1 MKEETSPN
9 VKALETR
16 NQLGLS
22 SHEPIDIFRALKYK
36 QNISL
41 VFLPFKGES
50 KISGMFLKKDKVKL
64 ILINT
69 EKTLGH
75 QIFTAAHEFYHIKYS
90 LGREGGACRAGVFD
104 QNAVEEFRADQFAVN
119 LLLPKE
125 GLEFYIEKRF
135 GEKALEMEDII
146 ELENY
151 FNVSHQCMV
160 WRLQEINR
168 FAKIT
173 ADFFK
178 EGVKN
183 EAKML
188 GFSTK
193 LYEPTYGNETMSD
206 VPKKIKKA
214 REKGLISKGK
224 AKEFLLNFGYFEIA
238 EGFLDHEFLD

>member
-1 MKEETSPN
+1 VKAETSPN

-22 SHEPIDIFRALKYK
+22 SHEPIDIFKVLKFK
-36 QNISL
+36 ENISL
-41 VFLPFKGES
+41 VFLPFEEGS

-69 EKTLGH
+69 AKTLGH

-90 LGREGGACRAGVFD
+90 SGREGGACKTGVFD
-104 QNAVEEFRADQFAVN
+104 QKTVEEFRADQFAVN

-135 GEKALEMEDII
+135 GEKALEMEEII

-151 FNVSHQCMV
+151 FNVSHKCMI

-168 FAKIT
+168 LDKKK
-173 ADFFK
+173 ADLFK
-178 EGVKN
+178 EGVVN

-188 GFSTK
+188 GFPTK
-193 LYEPTYGNETMSD
+193 IYERTFGYETMSD
-206 VPKKIKKA
+206 VPKKVKKA

-238 EGFLDHEFLD
+238 EGVLDHEFVD